1 MTRPPRA
8 RIRLS
13 FERAASTYD
22 EAAVVQRHICDHLAA
37 ALAAAPDAK
46 LVLDAGCG
54 TGYAHGLLRQRF
66 PDARLLALDLSL
78 AMLKRVDGDSQ
89 RLAGDLEQLPLGD
102 SCLDLYWS
110 SLAMQWCDPGL
121 ALSEARRILRPT
133 GRLAISTLGPAT
145 FHELRT
151 AFRGVDAHEHTLAFH
166 CADDI
171 RRQAESAG
179 FNSVTLESRRET
191 LHYPDLRSLL
201 RAVKAAGA
209 NQLGAG
215 RRTGLMSPGALRQL
229 ETAYEHQRQAG
240 GLPLTYDII
249 YLHASP

>member
-22 EAAVVQRHICDHLAA
+22 EAAIVQRRICDRLAA
-37 ALAAAPDAK
+37 ALPPVPNAG
-46 LVLDAGCG
+46 LILDAGCG
-54 TGYAHGLLRQRF
+54 TGYAHSALRARF
-66 PDARLLALDLSL
+66 PGARLLALDLSL
-78 AMLKRVDGDSQ
+78 AMLERIAGNCL
-89 RLAGDLEQLPLGD
+89 RLAGDLEHLPLND
-102 SCLDLYWS
+102 ACLDLYWS

-121 ALSEARRILRPT
+121 ALSEARRVLRPA

-151 AFRGVDAHEHTLAFH
+151 AFRGIDTHEHTLAFQ
-166 CADDI
+166 CVDEL
-171 RRQAESAG
+171 RQQAESAG
-179 FNSVTLESRRET
+179 FTSVTLESKRET

-209 NQLGAG
+209 NQLGRG
-215 RRTGLMSPGALRQL
+215 RRSGLMSPDALRRL
-229 ETAYEHQRQAG
+229 ETAYENQRQAD
-240 GLPLTYDII
+240 GLPLTYDTI

>member
-22 EAAVVQRHICDHLAA
+22 EAAVVQRRICEHLAA
-37 ALAAAPDAK
+37 ALTTAPTAQ

-54 TGYAHGLLRQRF
+54 TGYAHTLLRARF
-66 PDARLLALDLSL
+66 PGARLLALDLSL
-78 AMLKRVDGDSQ
+78 AMLQRIDGDCA
-89 RLAGDLEQLPLGD
+89 RLAGDLEQLPLNDG
-102 SCLDLYWS
+102 CLDFYWS

-121 ALSEARRILRPT
+121 ALSEAHRVLHPA

-151 AFRGVDAHEHTLAFH
+151 AFRGIDTHEHTLAFQ

-171 RRQAESAG
+171 CQHAESAG
-179 FNSVTLESRRET
+179 FSSVTLESRRET

-229 ETAYEHQRQAG
+229 EAAYEHQRQAS